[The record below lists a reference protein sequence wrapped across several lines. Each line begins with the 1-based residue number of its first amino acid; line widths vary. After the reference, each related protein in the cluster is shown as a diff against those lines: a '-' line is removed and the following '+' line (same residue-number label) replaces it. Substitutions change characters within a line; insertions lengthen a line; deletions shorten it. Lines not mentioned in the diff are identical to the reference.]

1 MIKVNIEILLE
12 MRFARASTPSP
23 HLAIFHS
30 DDVDGS
36 TVKSRSSTP
45 HLPTLNEET
54 NAERNLGTDCSRPG
68 FKASEYG
75 NKQVFDVS
83 PRLKRGQL
91 LKSALARRNLKVP
104 LPEVSCEK
112 AGIDNNLR
120 RTTSFPVPVA
130 KKLPQKELRVLS
142 SSSGSRSLPRI
153 VEGSV
158 ATKRSAFPLKNDTA
172 QNLALKQ
179 HIEESEKEY
188 DIGISKAIIVQ
199 RWLNSQERTEC
210 S

>member
-1 MIKVNIEILLE
+1 

-30 DDVDGS
+30 DDADGS

-75 NKQVFDVS
+75 NKQVVDVS

-91 LKSALARRNLKVP
+91 LKSALSRRNLKV
-104 LPEVSCEK
+104 LPEASCEK
-112 AGIDNNLR
+112 AGVDNKLGGSLTCPPLR
-120 RTTSFPVPVA
+120 RTTSLPMPAA

-199 RWLNSQERTEC
+199 RWLNSQERAER